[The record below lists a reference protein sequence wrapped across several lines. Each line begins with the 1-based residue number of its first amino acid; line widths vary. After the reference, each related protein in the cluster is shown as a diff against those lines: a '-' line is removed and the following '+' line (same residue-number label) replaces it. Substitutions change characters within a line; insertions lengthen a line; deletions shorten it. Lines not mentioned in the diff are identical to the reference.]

1 MAAALV
7 GCKIM
12 KEMAHLATEAE
23 TARSMKN
30 AKYEHFAMGETHTT
44 TKQQAQQSGEHS
56 HSNISSLL
64 STFFAKPLDRELANP
79 ILRYKEDI
87 KARQQ

>member
-30 AKYEHFAMGETHTT
+30 AKYEHFAMGENHTT
-44 TKQQAQQSGEHS
+44 P
-56 HSNISSLL
+56 SNRL
-64 STFFAKPLDRELANP
+64 SRAENTVIQTFN
-79 ILRYKEDI
+79 IC
-87 KARQQ
+87 

>member
-30 AKYEHFAMGETHTT
+30 AKYEQFAMGENHTT
-44 TKQQAQQSGEHS
+44 TKQRTQS
-56 HSNISSLL
+56 
-64 STFFAKPLDRELANP
+64 
-79 ILRYKEDI
+79 I
-87 KARQQ
+87 KHLIFVEYIFCQTTW